1 MSHKNGET
9 GSQRRLRMHAICEG
23 HANESAGKVVICSQI
38 PAVVTMK
45 LDVCGKIHLGRK

>member
-1 MSHKNGET
+1 MVKQGARDGLECT
-9 GSQRRLRMHAICEG
+9 RLCEG